1 MEPSQDTLEELR
13 RAIDGIDDAIHD
25 LLMRRTDVAERIG
38 AVKGDG
44 AGPFL
49 RPAREAEL
57 LRRLVKR
64 HSGAFPT
71 RDLVRVWR
79 EIMSS
84 LVRLQGPFSMAV
96 FDPDGAGCLNLA
108 RDQYGSHTPVTLC
121 ESPRE
126 AVRGVVSG
134 GVTVGVLPFPTEDD
148 AEPWWPLL
156 LAAEEGGPQ
165 IIARIPFAP
174 DPGAAGDHPKALA
187 IAMMMPEPT
196 NDDRSIVVVE
206 TDDDIS
212 RAKLNEGFAAVGLNP
227 LFWAARTGTPGRRG
241 WLHLVECEGFVL
253 AEEARITRLAEN
265 LGEMV
270 TAIHFLG
277 AYAAPL
283 GPHDMAPDT
292 PSASGVRP

>member
-1 MEPSQDTLEELR
+1 MEPSQENLEELR

-44 AGPFL
+44 SGPFL
-49 RPAREAEL
+49 RPAREAVL
-57 LRRLVKR
+57 LRRLVRR
-64 HSGAFPT
+64 HSGAFPR
-71 RDLVRVWR
+71 RDLVRIWR

-84 LVRLQGPFSMAV
+84 LLRLQGPFSMAV
-96 FDPDGAGCLNLA
+96 FDPNGAGCLNLA
-108 RDQYGSHTPVTLC
+108 RDQYGSHTPVTIC
-121 ESPRE
+121 DGPSE
-126 AVRGVVSG
+126 AVRYVASG
-134 GVTVGVLPFPTEDD
+134 EATVAVLPFPTEED

-165 IIARIPFAP
+165 VIARIPFAP
-174 DPGAAGDHPKALA
+174 DPRAGSGEPQALA
-187 IAMMMPEPT
+187 IAMMTPEPT
-196 NDDRSIVVVE
+196 DDDRSIVVIE
-206 TDDDIS
+206 TDDHIS
-212 RAKLNEGFAAVGLNP
+212 RAKLNENFTSVGLKP
-227 LFWAARTGTPGRRG
+227 LFSAERAGTPGRRG

-253 AEEARITRLAEN
+253 AEEARITQLVEN

-283 GPHDMAPDT
+283 GPDDMAPDT
-292 PSASGVRP
+292 PSAAGGGS

>member
-1 MEPSQDTLEELR
+1 MEPSQDTLEDLR
-13 RAIDGIDDAIHD
+13 RAIDDIDDAIHD
-25 LLMRRTDVAERIG
+25 LVMRRTQVAERIG

-49 RPAREAEL
+49 RPSREAEV

-64 HSGAFPT
+64 HSGAFPA
-71 RDLVRVWR
+71 RDLVRIWR

-108 RDQYGSHTPVTLC
+108 RDQYGSHTPVAIC
-121 ESPRE
+121 ASPRE
-126 AVRGVVSG
+126 AVRDVASG
-134 GVTVGVLPFPTEDD
+134 EITLGVLPFPTEDD

-156 LAAEEGGPQ
+156 LAADKGGPQ
-165 IIARIPFAP
+165 IIACLPFAP
-174 DPGAAGDHPKALA
+174 DPDADGDHPKALA
-187 IAMMMPEPT
+187 IAKIMPEPT
-196 NDDRSIVVVE
+196 GDDRSMVVIE

-212 RAKLNEGFAAVGLNP
+212 RAKLNENFAAVGLNP
-227 LFWAARTGTPGRRG
+227 LFSAERAGTPGSRG

-253 AEEARITRLAEN
+253 GEEERINLLAEN

-283 GPHDMAPDT
+283 GPDDMAPQSS
-292 PSASGVRP
+292 SASGGRP